1 MKNVLKLLAI
11 AAAIALTGCSESAI
25 QSAASCKVITTQICA
40 RAAESQL
47 RHGTLAIS
55 YTFQP
60 EDARVVPFV
69 VPVFDKKG
77 TMAAEVDC
85 YANTDSHSYSIV
97 QSDLSIPPASE
108 ESVAYLREQRLC
120 ADDGSYAQDEY
131 LRVETA
137 SALPTR

>member
-1 MKNVLKLLAI
+1 MKGLLR
-11 AAAIALTGCSESAI
+11 
-25 QSAASCKVITTQICA
+25 V
-40 RAAESQL
+40 
-47 RHGTLAIS
+47 S

-97 QSDLSIPPASE
+97 RSDLAIPPASE
-108 ESVAYLREQRLC
+108 ESVAYLRDQRLC
-120 ADDGSYAQDEY
+120 ADDGSYAQDEH
-131 LRVETA
+131 LQVETA
-137 SALPTR
+137 SAFSTR